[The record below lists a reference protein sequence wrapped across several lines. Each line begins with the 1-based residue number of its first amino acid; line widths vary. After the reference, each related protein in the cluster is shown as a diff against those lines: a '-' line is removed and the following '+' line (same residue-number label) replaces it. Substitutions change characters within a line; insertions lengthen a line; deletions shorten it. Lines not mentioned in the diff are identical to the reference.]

1 MAKKEKRITRV
12 AETLDLPLDAI
23 SNAPRIEIIG
33 KEKFICENFRGI
45 IDYNENSFKINTH
58 SGIIKLEGDELVIS
72 SITDEEVCVTGN
84 IVRVEFI

>member
-1 MAKKEKRITRV
+1 MGKKEKTISRV
-12 AETLDLPLDAI
+12 AEALDLPLDAI
-23 SNAPRIEIIG
+23 SNTPRIELIG
-33 KEKFICENFRGI
+33 RGKVICENFRGI

-58 SGIIKLEGDELVIS
+58 SGIIKIDGDELLIA